1 MNRPSAPAEEESA
14 TPESPSPALQKVAD
28 HVFPRRGATLLGVA
42 LGILLGMGNVVIGLI
57 FPSWLVTLGLLAAA
71 ILSVVVLHEGLHGAT
86 AWIFGYRPIFGVE
99 PPLVFTT
106 FDEKIRRDHLVV
118 IALAPLVILDTA
130 FIAAYLTVPGGVFW
144 DLCFAVNTLGAI
156 GDVWIVTRLLRHPSD
171 TWFQATKSGVE
182 AWASMDPP

>member
-1 MNRPSAPAEEESA
+1 MDLRLPAD
-14 TPESPSPALQKVAD
+14 L
-28 HVFPRRGATLLGVA
+28 RRGAPV
-42 LGILLGMGNVVIGLI
+42 
-57 FPSWLVTLGLLAAA
+57 
-71 ILSVVVLHEGLHGAT
+71 
-86 AWIFGYRPIFGVE
+86 
-99 PPLVFTT
+99 VFTT
-106 FDEKIRRDHLVV
+106 FDEKIQGDHLVV

-171 TWFQATKSGVE
+171 TLFQDTKSGVE